1 MECVEHGALLTAR
14 TATLEGPWSRR
25 DWLYI
30 ATGRVPLLVECVEH
44 GALLTARGA
53 TLEGS

>member
-1 MECVEHGALLTAR
+1 MSVEHGALLTAR
-14 TATLEGPWSRR
+14 TATLEGPWSWR

-30 ATGRVPLLVECVEH
+30 AAGRVPLLVEWVEP
-44 GALLTARGA
+44 LLTARGA